1 VGNKLS
7 EKEGVLKDVFQSL
20 NTLPIRMVSYGGSQN
35 NISILVDTTQKD
47 KALNLLNE
55 GIFHL

>member
-1 VGNKLS
+1 MLS
-7 EKEGVLKDVFQSL
+7 EKEGVLNEVFQSL
-20 NTLPIRMVSYGGSQN
+20 ATVPIRMVSYGGSQN
-35 NISILVDTTQKD
+35 NISILVNTTQKD